1 MKKIALIISIL
12 ALIIVIQS
20 CKNGNNKTANS
31 VEFNEK
37 ITIAYFH
44 SERRCKTCV
53 AVGDVAKN
61 TYEENFKDNK
71 DIAFKEIN
79 TDDKAND
86 EITEKYEIAGSALLI
101 IVDGKAEDITGMAFQ
116 NALSNPNVLEEKI
129 IELVNSGL

>member
-12 ALIIVIQS
+12 AIIFVIQS
-20 CKNGNNKTANS
+20 CKNGNNKTGNS

-61 TYEENFKDNK
+61 TYKENFKDNK

-79 TDDKAND
+79 IDDKAND
-86 EITEKYEIAGSALLI
+86 EIAEKYEIAGSALLI

-129 IELVNSGL
+129 IELVNSEL